1 MGKKLQLPD
10 NNNLKLSNLCG
21 PFDENLKQI
30 SNGLE
35 IKINRKG
42 SRFIINGSTINSE
55 LGCKL
60 IEEFYNRSTKPI
72 TPEDI
77 QLSLVQISKINPSN
91 EKKSPQLLTL
101 KNELQG
107 RTPRQIEYLQNIQL
121 YLAPKGSHFERY
133 IFHQDPLFREVKP
146 PN

>member
-1 MGKKLQLPD
+1 MEKKLQLPD

-60 IEEFYNRSTKPI
+60 IE
-72 TPEDI
+72 
-77 QLSLVQISKINPSN
+77 
-91 EKKSPQLLTL
+91 
-101 KNELQG
+101 
-107 RTPRQIEYLQNIQL
+107 
-121 YLAPKGSHFERY
+121 
-133 IFHQDPLFREVKP
+133 
-146 PN
+146 